1 MPPRLRPLVLGHRG
15 APRAAP
21 ENTLRAFQ
29 LAMELGADG
38 VELDVQP
45 SADGVPVVLHDD
57 TLDRT
62 TDGSGDVSTLPWA
75 RIAEARAE
83 GEPVPRLEQVVEW
96 AADVGAFLNVELK
109 RPGAEAAAVELIAR
123 AGLRKRTIFSS
134 FVGPCVAAVRR
145 LDPEA
150 EAYLLLDGRASS
162 GLAAARQLRASGV
175 CLSGRRA
182 TPAVLAE
189 CRRLGLPVIVWTVD
203 QQPRIRGLL
212 AEGVRGIITN
222 LPGLAAEVRRR
233 MEAVAEA

>member
-1 MPPRLRPLVLGHRG
+1 
-15 APRAAP
+15 
-21 ENTLRAFQ
+21 
-29 LAMELGADG
+29 
-38 VELDVQP
+38 
-45 SADGVPVVLHDD
+45 
-57 TLDRT
+57 
-62 TDGSGDVSTLPWA
+62 VSTLPWA

-96 AADVGAFLNVELK
+96 AADAGAFLNVELK
-109 RPGAEAAAVELIAR
+109 RPGAEAAAVELIVR

-134 FVGPCVAAVRR
+134 FVGSCVAAVRR

-222 LPGLAAEVRRR
+222 LPGLAADVRRR
-233 MEAVAEA
+233 MEALAEA

>member
-38 VELDVQP
+38 GELDVQP

-62 TDGSGDVSTLPWA
+62 TDASGDVSTLPWA

-96 AADVGAFLNVELK
+96 AADVGAFLNVEHK
-109 RPGAEAAAVELIAR
+109 RPGAEAAAVDLVAR
-123 AGLRKRTIFSS
+123 AGLRERTIFSS
-134 FVGPCVAAVRR
+134 FLSPCVAEVRR
-145 LDPEA
+145 LDPDA
-150 EAYLLLDGRASS
+150 AAYLLLDGRASA

-233 MEAVAEA
+233 MEVVAGA